1 MMYYIYRV
9 TDVSTQIR
17 SLYPKLFVSPTKK
30 IANIIAS
37 QYVDTVRTQQST
49 LTTIWVGINDIGLTH
64 DWNDTNALDIEIM
77 QKYQVL
83 IVKYTLTPKK
93 HTHTMT

>member
-1 MMYYIYRV
+1 M
-9 TDVSTQIR
+9 
-17 SLYPKLFVSPTKK
+17 SPTEK

-37 QYVDTVRTQQST
+37 QYTDTVRTQQST

-64 DWNDTNALDIEIM
+64 DWNDTNALDVQIM

-83 IVKYTLTPKK
+83 IVKYT
-93 HTHTMT
+93 